1 MATKTNTPSNTTE
14 TPVKRISQEM
24 AARLMLR
31 ILVKVAQNRK
41 TITYEEMAMQL
52 PGFPTKGSQLG
63 NELAPVMFKVLYWC
77 RRRNMPPLTSLI
89 VRKSGADQGLPG
101 QGFWD
106 TLDIGEDTERSLK
119 QWLLRIMHKQ
129 VYEFFTLDDLI

>member
-1 MATKTNTPSNTTE
+1 MAITTTTSSNTTE
-14 TPVKRISQEM
+14 TPVKRVSQEM

-52 PGFPTKGSQLG
+52 PGFPTSGSALG
-63 NELAPVMFKVLYWC
+63 NELAPVMYAVVDWC
-77 RRRNMPPLTSLI
+77 RKRGIPPLTSLI

-106 TLDIGEDTERSLK
+106 VYKLGTAGRDLK
-119 QWLLRIMHKQ
+119 QGLTAIFHGE
-129 VYEFFTLDDLI
+129 VYEYFSTDTV